1 MPSLTPPA
9 CRGRGSS
16 AAPSDHRRPSPQRM
30 VLRYA
35 VEAGARDDLCSD
47 LAHRSGLTKSRIKQ
61 ALSKGAVWIKRPK
74 GRRRRVRRA
83 TTRLHSGDRV
93 ELYYDAA
100 ILARQPPAS
109 ECIDDHR
116 GFSVWYKPAGMLTQG
131 TDFGDHCSLMRAVQK
146 AFRDRRPVHPVHR
159 LDREAQGLV
168 LVAHDRSTAGS
179 LSALFRRRQVKKGY
193 HAVVQGRLEDASGFR
208 ALVTPLDGKPAVT
221 RYRAVRYDC
230 ASDRTV
236 VEIRL
241 ETGRRHQLRRHFDA
255 IGHPVLGDPRYGDG
269 NQDPSGLQLWAS
281 SLAFTC
287 PQCRREH
294 VYTRQPALAAGDQTD
309 VIRNHRPGETHS

>member
-1 MPSLTPPA
+1 MPSLMPPVP
-9 CRGRGSS
+9 RGRGSS
-16 AAPSDHRRPSPQRM
+16 AAPSDNRSPSPQRM
-30 VLRYA
+30 VLHYA
-35 VEAGARDDLCSD
+35 VEGGARDDLCSD

-83 TTRLHSGDRV
+83 TTRLHSGDRI
-93 ELYYDAA
+93 EFYYDAA

-116 GFSVWYKPAGMLTQG
+116 CFSVWY
-131 TDFGDHCSLMRAVQK
+131 
-146 AFRDRRPVHPVHR
+146 
-159 LDREAQGLV
+159 
-168 LVAHDRSTAGS
+168 
-179 LSALFRRRQVKKGY
+179 
-193 HAVVQGRLEDASGFR
+193 
-208 ALVTPLDGKPAVT
+208 KPAVT
-221 RYRAVRYDC
+221 RYRAVCYE
-230 ASDRTV
+230 AALDRTV

-287 PQCRREH
+287 PQCRRVH
-294 VYTRQPALAAGDQTD
+294 VYTRLPALAAGDRTD
-309 VIRNHRPGETHS
+309 VIRNDRPGETHS